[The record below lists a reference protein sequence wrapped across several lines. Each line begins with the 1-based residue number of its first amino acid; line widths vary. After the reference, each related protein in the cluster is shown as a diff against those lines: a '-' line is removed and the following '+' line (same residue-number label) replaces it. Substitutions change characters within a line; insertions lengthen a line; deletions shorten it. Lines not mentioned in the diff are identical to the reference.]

1 MRTFALID
9 KDGTT
14 YNITVKDKVFFY
26 GITGLGFEDE
36 TDFLRIKERFS
47 LASKKL
53 AQGKIVGTVKFWQR
67 GAEAEYFRF
76 AQFCQN
82 GPLKL
87 RYAPQSGQITKSGF
101 SHGYVEQRTLF
112 LPYEYVTRE
121 NFFRDGYITK
131 IERSDGVGNCLEAVI
146 EFTAETPWYK
156 KVSEYNYGG
165 QSQDGKKYSYNYS
178 YQYATTADNE
188 ITVESDSWQQ
198 SPAKIIILGP
208 VTDPIWRQYLDDE
221 LVATGKLNGSILEGH
236 RLVIDTT
243 TVPYSIREYD
253 SQGQFVADLYQSCD
267 FSTERFIRLAHGKNR
282 IAVSGLNANAIGV
295 GVEAQLEYATL

>member
-295 GVEAQLEYATL
+295 GVEAQLEYATV

>member
-36 TDFLRIKERFS
+36 TAFLRIKERFS

-87 RYAPQSGQITKSGF
+87 QYAPQSGQITKSGF

-282 IAVSGLNANAIGV
+282 IAVSGLNDNAIGV
-295 GVEAQLEYATL
+295 GVEAQLEYATV